1 MVNHH
6 RKRQPTPGP
15 DGAEAHGRVGTLDR
29 SDLAAAQ
36 WVRQFQRIT
45 MIIYDILYSLK

>member
-36 WVRQFQRIT
+36 MGPSIPT
-45 MIIYDILYSLK
+45 DYYDYL